1 MRNALPAYNQPPI
14 LALKPTGFAMTPSP
28 DLLTTLYPA
37 LGQVLPTLAELGPAL
52 APMQVQ
58 AGTVLFNE
66 ASPCQ
71 GFPLVL
77 EGEVKVSRNSGDGRS
92 LELYRVVPGE
102 LCLVSSACLFR
113 AQPMSANA
121 VTTRPSTLILI
132 PGDVFSRW
140 LETPSF
146 RDEVLGLFA
155 ERMADLTSLIDAVA
169 FHKLDR
175 RLAAAL
181 LGRGQQLAVTH
192 QVLADELGTVREI
205 VTRLL
210 RRFEREGWVALGREQ
225 IDITN
230 SAALRELAASLGA

>member
-1 MRNALPAYNQPPI
+1 MTAFAALPAE
-14 LALKPTGFAMTPSP
+14 
-28 DLLTTLYPA
+28 LYPA
-37 LGQVLPTLAELGPAL
+37 LAQVQPSLAELHPAV
-52 APMQVQ
+52 APMQVP
-58 AGTVLFNE
+58 AGTVLFSENT
-66 ASPCQ
+66 PCQ

-77 EGEVKVSRNSGDGRS
+77 AGEIKVSRSSGDGRS

-113 AQPMSANA
+113 TQPLSAHGI
-121 VTTRPSTLILI
+121 TTKASTLILI
-132 PGDVFSRW
+132 PADIFRRW
-140 LETPSF
+140 LDTMAF
-146 RDEVLGLFA
+146 RNEVLGLFA

-181 LGRGQQLAVTH
+181 LGHGPQLAMTH
-192 QVLADELGTVREI
+192 QALANELGTVREI

-225 IDITN
+225 IQIVN
-230 SAALRELAASLGA
+230 GAALRELAASLSA

>member
-1 MRNALPAYNQPPI
+1 MTALAALPA
-14 LALKPTGFAMTPSP
+14 A
-28 DLLTTLYPA
+28 LYPA
-37 LGQVLPTLAELGPAL
+37 LAQVQPSLAELHPAV
-52 APMQVQ
+52 APMQVP
-58 AGTVLFNE
+58 AGTVLFSENT
-66 ASPCQ
+66 PCQ

-77 EGEVKVSRNSGDGRS
+77 AGEIKVSRSSGDGRS

-113 AQPMSANA
+113 TQPLSAHGI
-121 VTTRPSTLILI
+121 TTKASTLILI
-132 PGDVFSRW
+132 PADIFRRW
-140 LETPSF
+140 LETPAF
-146 RDEVLGLFA
+146 RNEVLGLFA

-181 LGRGQQLAVTH
+181 LGHGQQLAITH
-192 QVLADELGTVREI
+192 QALANELGTVREI

-225 IDITN
+225 IQIVN
-230 SAALRELAASLGA
+230 GAALRELAASLSA

>member
-1 MRNALPAYNQPPI
+1 MNSSAA
-14 LALKPTGFAMTPSP
+14 PTPTA
-28 DLLTTLYPA
+28 LYPA
-37 LGQVLPTLAELGPAL
+37 LANVRPTLAELAPAVAPL
-52 APMQVQ
+52 AVPG
-58 AGTVLFNE
+58 GTVLFNE
-66 ASPCQ
+66 NAPCQ

-77 EGEVKVSRNSGDGRS
+77 DGEIKVSRSSGDGRS

-113 AQPMSANA
+113 TQPLSAHGI
-121 VTTRPSTLILI
+121 TTKASTVLLIAPDI
-132 PGDVFSRW
+132 FKRW
-140 LETPSF
+140 LETPAF

-181 LGRGQQLAVTH
+181 LGHGQQLAITH
-192 QVLADELGTVREI
+192 QTLADELGTVREI

-210 RRFEREGWVALGREQ
+210 RRFEREGWVVLGREQ
-225 IDITN
+225 IQITN
-230 SAALRELAASLGA
+230 SAALRELTATLAT